1 MGMKATRH
9 NGRAGKFGAYNVKHN
24 DRNFDVSNSEHID
37 AERAKGNIY
46 WDCYQGY
53 CLPGMEDN
61 RKYTFSEIEKEFYY
75 ENYHEFVEGQNRRN
89 REARHTDRQK
99 TIEGILENTKTCPEE
114 TILQLG
120 NIDATVDA
128 SVFAEIA
135 AEYFEE
141 FQRRYGSHIHILDWA
156 LHLDEGT
163 PHIHE
168 RHVFDALNRYG
179 EVCPQQEKALEELG
193 FELPDPT
200 KKKSKYNNR
209 KMVFDAECRKLF
221 LEISARHGLD
231 IDMEPV
237 YGGASYLE
245 KADYIVKKL
254 REENARLTEEN
265 EVLKT
270 TQDELAMKI
279 SDVEQLIDEV
289 SVTAYEKAVEVV
301 TDTVKAETTK
311 ADMETISDY
320 EKHILKGNS
329 APEVKKI
336 AKSLISGVIKAIEK
350 ASAKVLA
357 KIRVSLADP
366 VIKKDNIES
375 VKTLARQ
382 SVKDKLA
389 TYQQKVR
396 NQDAKEHPKHRKEQ
410 SL

>member
-1 MGMKATRH
+1 M
-9 NGRAGKFGAYNVKHN
+9 
-24 DRNFDVSNSEHID
+24 
-37 AERAKGNIY
+37 
-46 WDCYQGY
+46 
-53 CLPGMEDN
+53 
-61 RKYTFSEIEKEFYY
+61 
-75 ENYHEFVEGQNRRN
+75 
-89 REARHTDRQK
+89 
-99 TIEGILENTKTCPEE
+99 
-114 TILQLG
+114 
-120 NIDATVDA
+120 
-128 SVFAEIA
+128 
-135 AEYFEE
+135 
-141 FQRRYGSHIHILDWA
+141 
-156 LHLDEGT
+156 
-163 PHIHE
+163 
-168 RHVFDALNRYG
+168 FDALNRYG

-193 FELPDPT
+193 FELSDPT

-209 KMVFDAECRKLF
+209 KMVFDAACRKLF
-221 LEISARHGLD
+221 LEISARHGVD

-270 TQDELAMKI
+270 AQDELAMKI

-336 AKSLISGVIKAIEK
+336 AKSLMSGVMKALEK
-350 ASAKVLA
+350 ASARILV
-357 KIRVSLADP
+357 KIRASLADP

-389 TYQQKVR
+389 AYQQKVR
-396 NQDAKEHPKHRKEQ
+396 NQDEKEHPKYRIVGRFF
-410 SL
+410 

>member
-99 TIEGILENTKTCPEE
+99 TIGGILENIKTCPEE

-120 NIDATVDA
+120 NIDKTVDA

-141 FQRRYGSHIHILDWA
+141 FQRRYGSHIHILDLA

-168 RHVFDALNRYG
+168 HHVFDALNRYG
-179 EVCPQQEKALEELG
+179 EVCPQQEKALEEL
-193 FELPDPT
+193 
-200 KKKSKYNNR
+200 
-209 KMVFDAECRKLF
+209 VFDAECRKLF

-336 AKSLISGVIKAIEK
+336 AKSLISGVMKALEK
-350 ASAKVLA
+350 ASAKALA
-357 KIRVSLADP
+357 KIRESLADL

-389 TYQQKVR
+389 AYQQKVR
-396 NQDAKEHPKHRKEQ
+396 NQDEKEHPKHRKEQ

>member
-1 MGMKATRH
+1 M
-9 NGRAGKFGAYNVKHN
+9 
-24 DRNFDVSNSEHID
+24 
-37 AERAKGNIY
+37 
-46 WDCYQGY
+46 
-53 CLPGMEDN
+53 
-61 RKYTFSEIEKEFYY
+61 
-75 ENYHEFVEGQNRRN
+75 
-89 REARHTDRQK
+89 
-99 TIEGILENTKTCPEE
+99 
-114 TILQLG
+114 
-120 NIDATVDA
+120 
-128 SVFAEIA
+128 
-135 AEYFEE
+135 
-141 FQRRYGSHIHILDWA
+141 
-156 LHLDEGT
+156 
-163 PHIHE
+163 
-168 RHVFDALNRYG
+168 FDALNRYG

-193 FELPDPT
+193 FELLDPT
-200 KKKSKYNNR
+200 KKKSKYNDR

-231 IDMEPV
+231 IDTEPV

-265 EVLKT
+265 KVLKI

-289 SVTAYEKAVEVV
+289 TVTAYEKAVEVV
-301 TDTVKAETTK
+301 TDTVKAETMK

-336 AKSLISGVIKAIEK
+336 AKPLISGVMKALEK
-350 ASAKVLA
+350 ASAKALA
-357 KIRVSLADP
+357 KIRISLADP

-389 TYQQKVR
+389 AY
-396 NQDAKEHPKHRKEQ
+396 
-410 SL
+410 

>member
-9 NGRAGKFGAYNVKHN
+9 NGCAGKFGAYNVKHN

-37 AERAKGNIY
+37 VERAKENIY

-53 CLPGMEDN
+53 SLPGMEDN
-61 RKYTFSEIEKEFYY
+61 RKYTFSEIEREFYY
-75 ENYHEFVEGQNRRN
+75 ENYREFVEGQNQRN
-89 REARHTDRQK
+89 REVRHTDRHK
-99 TIEGILENTKTCPEE
+99 TIDGILENTKTCPEE

-120 NIDATVDA
+120 NLDKTVDA
-128 SVFAEIA
+128 SVFAKIA

-141 FQRRYGSHIHILDWA
+141 FQRRYGSYV
-156 LHLDEGT
+156 
-163 PHIHE
+163 HIHE

-193 FELPDPT
+193 FELPDLT

-221 LEISARHGLD
+221 LEISTRHGLD

-270 TQDELAMKI
+270 TQDGLAMKI

-301 TDTVKAETTK
+301 TDMVKTETTK

-320 EKHILKGNS
+320 EKHILKVNS

-336 AKSLISGVIKAIEK
+336 AKSLISGVMNALEK

-357 KIRVSLADP
+357 KIRASLADP
-366 VIKKDNIES
+366 VFHIDPS
-375 VKTLARQ
+375 
-382 SVKDKLA
+382 
-389 TYQQKVR
+389 
-396 NQDAKEHPKHRKEQ
+396 H
-410 SL
+410 